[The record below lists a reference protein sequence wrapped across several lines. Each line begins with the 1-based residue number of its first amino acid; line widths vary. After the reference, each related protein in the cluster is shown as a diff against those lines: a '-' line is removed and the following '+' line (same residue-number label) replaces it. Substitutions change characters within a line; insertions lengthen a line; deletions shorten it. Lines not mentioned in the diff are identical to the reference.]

1 MTRSESLLEK
11 LRKSGATL
19 PEDILIVFSFNLKN
33 DNRFKSVD
41 GVGVVDKEKVLIF
54 ENGENTDTLILD
66 DVEEMVM
73 TNLVGA
79 YRVSAKLKSGDIR
92 HIFCGDMH
100 THNEASRAVG
110 YINGI
115 IRDPEGAVPT
125 EIVAVCPKCG
135 KTLKREGEVC
145 MRCASKVKSVR
156 RLWSLTKG
164 VRKFIVIS
172 MILFFAMT
180 GLNIFA
186 PMVQKYFVDEM
197 IEAEVPPALTAFI
210 GVLMGMVAIALVSHF
225 ISMARSYFMTIAG
238 MDVVVKL
245 RQLVFEKIHALSL
258 SGVTKRPTG
267 ELIGRVTGD
276 SMVIQRF
283 LVNDLSMMLEQI
295 ILLLCI
301 SAIVIA
307 YDWRLALLVVV
318 PMPFVGLF
326 YRLFWTF
333 MRRMWHKQ
341 WVFERRSSTILY
353 DTYQGIRVV
362 KSFGMENREIDR
374 YNEAVDEQGSVSIK
388 NERMFAVINP
398 ILTVV
403 AGVGEF
409 FLLYYVGGQ
418 ILDGKMTFGD
428 MAQFSTYVSM
438 MYGPLRWMVMIPRR
452 MVHALTSVV
461 KVFEIIDEDTDV
473 PESENPV
480 DKPIEGHVKFNDVSF
495 GYLDG
500 QTVVRHVNFEVKPGE
515 MIGIVGKSGAG
526 KSTLINL
533 VMRLYDASSGSIT
546 LDGVDI
552 RDISEEHL
560 RSEMGVVLQETF
572 LFSGTIFDNI
582 AYAKPESTRDD
593 VIRAAKAAGA
603 HPFIMKLPDGYNT
616 KVGEK
621 GHTLSGGERQR
632 IAIARALLHDPKI
645 LILDEATA
653 SLDTE
658 TESQLQE
665 ALKKLMEGRTT
676 IAIAHRLSTL
686 RNANRLIVVDNGT
699 VAEEGSHDEL
709 MEKGGIYHDLV
720 MAQRSMNKL
729 HE

>member
-1 MTRSESLLEK
+1 MKRSETLLEK
-11 LRKSGATL
+11 LRKSGVTP

-33 DNRFKSVD
+33 DNRFKSVG
-41 GVGVVDKEKVLIF
+41 GVGIVTGEKLYIY
-54 ENGENTDTLILD
+54 ENGEETDSLPIED
-66 DVEEMVM
+66 IEELTM

-79 YRVSAKLKSGDIR
+79 YRVSAKLKDGDIR
-92 HIFCGDMH
+92 HIFCGDMR

-145 MRCASKVKSVR
+145 MRCTSKVKSVR
-156 RLWSLTKG
+156 RLWGLTKG
-164 VRKFIVIS
+164 VRKYILIG

-197 IEAEVPPALTAFI
+197 IGAEVPPALTAFV
-210 GVLMGMVAIALVSHF
+210 GVLLGMIGIALVSHF

-238 MDVVVKL
+238 TEVVVKL

-301 SAIVIA
+301 SVIVIA
-307 YDWRLALLVVV
+307 YDWRLALLVVI

-374 YNEAVDEQGSVSIK
+374 YNEAVDDQGSVSIK
-388 NERMFAVINP
+388 NERLFAVINP

-428 MAQFSTYVSM
+428 MAQFSTYVGM

-452 MVHALTSVV
+452 LVHALTSVV

-480 DKPIEGHVKFNDVSF
+480 DQPIVGHVKFNDVSF

-533 VMRLYDASSGSIT
+533 VMRLYDANSGSIT
-546 LDGVDI
+546 LDGVNL

-572 LFSGTIFDNI
+572 LFSGTIYDNI

-686 RNANRLIVVDNGT
+686 RNANRLIVIDNGT
-699 VAEEGSHDEL
+699 VAEEGSHNEL
-709 MEKGGIYHDLV
+709 MEKEGIYYNLV

>member
-1 MTRSESLLEK
+1 MKRSETLLEK
-11 LRKSGATL
+11 LRKSGGTP

-33 DNRFKSVD
+33 DNRFKSVG
-41 GVGVVDKEKVLIF
+41 GVGIVTGEKLYIY
-54 ENGENTDTLILD
+54 ENGEETDSLPIED
-66 DVEEMVM
+66 IEELTM

-79 YRVSAKLKSGDIR
+79 YRVSAKLKDGDIR
-92 HIFCGDMH
+92 HIFCGDMR

-145 MRCASKVKSVR
+145 MKCASKTKSVR
-156 RLWSLTKG
+156 RLWGLTKG
-164 VRKFIVIS
+164 VRKYILIG

-186 PMVQKYFVDEM
+186 PWVQKYFVDEM
-197 IEAEVPPALTAFI
+197 IGADVPPALTAFV
-210 GVLMGMVAIALVSHF
+210 GVLLGMVGIALVSHF

-238 MDVVVKL
+238 TEVVVKL

-283 LVNDLSMMLEQI
+283 LVNDLSMMLEQV

-301 SAIVIA
+301 SVIVIA

-374 YNEAVDEQGSVSIK
+374 YNEAVDDQGSVSIK

-428 MAQFSTYVSM
+428 MAQFSTYVGM

-452 MVHALTSVV
+452 LVHALTSVV

-480 DKPIEGHVKFNDVSF
+480 DQPIVGHVKFNDVSF

-533 VMRLYDASSGSIT
+533 VMRLYDANSGSIT
-546 LDGVDI
+546 LDGVNL

-572 LFSGTIFDNI
+572 LFSGTIYDNI

-686 RNANRLIVVDNGT
+686 RNANRLIVIDNGT
-699 VAEEGSHDEL
+699 VAEEGSHNEL
-709 MEKGGIYHDLV
+709 MEKEGIYYNLV

>member
-1 MTRSESLLEK
+1 MKRSESLLEK

-19 PEDILIVFSFNLKN
+19 PEDILIVFSFNLRN
-33 DNRFKSVD
+33 DNRFKFIG
-41 GVGVVDKEKVLIF
+41 GVGIVTKEKILIF
-54 ENGENTDTLILD
+54 ENGELKDTLIID
-66 DVEEMVM
+66 DIEEMVI

-79 YRVSAKLKSGDIR
+79 YRVSAKLKSGEI
-92 HIFCGDMH
+92 HHVFCGDMH

-115 IRDPEGAVPT
+115 IRDPECAVPT

-135 KTLKREGEVC
+135 KTLKSEGDVC
-145 MRCASKVKSVR
+145 MSCTSKVKSVR

-164 VRKFIVIS
+164 VRKYILIG

-180 GLNIFA
+180 GLNIYA

-197 IEAEVPPALTAFI
+197 IGAEVPPALTAFI
-210 GVLMGMVAIALVSHF
+210 GVLLGMIAIALVSHF

-283 LVNDLSMMLEQI
+283 LVNDLSMMLEQV

-301 SAIVIA
+301 SVIVIS

-326 YRLFWTF
+326 YRLFWSF

-362 KSFGMENREIDR
+362 KSFGMENREIER
-374 YNEAVDEQGSVSIK
+374 YNEAVDEQGEISIK
-388 NERMFAVINP
+388 NERLFALINP

-418 ILDGKMTFGD
+418 ILAKEMTFGD
-428 MAQFSTYVSM
+428 MAQFSTYVGM

-473 PESENPV
+473 PKSENPV
-480 DKPIEGHVKFNDVSF
+480 DKPIVGHVKFNDVSF

-500 QTVVRHVNFEVKPGE
+500 QTVVRHINFEVKPGE

-533 VMRLYDASSGSIT
+533 VMRLYDAGSGSIT

-572 LFSGTIFDNI
+572 LFSGTIYDNI

-658 TESQLQE
+658 TEKQLQD
-665 ALKKLMEGRTT
+665 ALKQLMEGRTT

-686 RNANRLIVVDNGT
+686 RNANRLIVIDNGT

-709 MEKGGIYHDLV
+709 MEKGGIYHNLV

>member
-1 MTRSESLLEK
+1 MKRSESLLDK
-11 LRKSGATL
+11 LRKSGVTP
-19 PEDILIVFSFNLKN
+19 PEDILIVFSYNLKN
-33 DNRFKSVD
+33 DNRFKSVG
-41 GVGVVDKEKVLIF
+41 GVGIVTGERLYF
-54 ENGENTDTLILD
+54 YENGVETDTLVID
-66 DVEEMVM
+66 DIEELAM

-79 YRVSAKLKSGDIR
+79 YRVSAKLKDGSTR
-92 HIFCGDMH
+92 HIFCGDMR

-145 MRCASKVKSVR
+145 MKCASKTKSVR
-156 RLWSLTKG
+156 RLWALTKG
-164 VRKFIVIS
+164 VRRYIVIG
-172 MILFFAMT
+172 MILFFVMT

-197 IEAEVPPALTAFI
+197 IGAEVPPALTAFI
-210 GVLMGMVAIALVSHF
+210 GVLLGMIGIALVSHF

-238 MDVVVKL
+238 TEVVVKL

-283 LVNDLSMMLEQI
+283 LVNDLSMMLEQV

-301 SAIVIA
+301 SVIVIA

-374 YNEAVDEQGSVSIK
+374 YNEAVDDQGDVSIK
-388 NERMFAVINP
+388 NERLFAVINP

-403 AGVGEF
+403 AGIGEF

-418 ILDGKMTFGD
+418 ILAKEMTFGD
-428 MAQFSTYVSM
+428 MAQFSTYVGM

-480 DKPIEGHVKFNDVSF
+480 DQPIVGHVKFNDVSF

-533 VMRLYDASSGSIT
+533 VMRLYDVNSGSIT
-546 LDGVDI
+546 LDGVNL

-572 LFSGTIFDNI
+572 LFSGTIYDNI

-686 RNANRLIVVDNGT
+686 RNANRLIVIDNGT

-709 MEKGGIYHDLV
+709 MEKGGIYHNLV